1 MQNAEQNESAL
12 WGRVRHSRNIFKPI
26 DIVYDEYQRNN
37 FQDLHFSNQD
47 LEDPDM
53 QSIIKYIEGIKSK
66 TMKFEDIPT
75 EYRQKL
81 ADLITR
87 EQ

>member
-1 MQNAEQNESAL
+1 M
-12 WGRVRHSRNIFKPI
+12 
-26 DIVYDEYQRNN
+26 DILYNEYQLNG
-37 FQDLHFSNQD
+37 FKDFHFSDQDLQD
-47 LEDPDM
+47 PEIQQL
-53 QSIIKYIEGIKSK
+53 SKYIEGIKAK
-66 TMKFEDIPT
+66 TMYFDDIPT

>member
-1 MQNAEQNESAL
+1 MDVLYN
-12 WGRVRHSRNIFKPI
+12 
-26 DIVYDEYQRNN
+26 EYQHNGFN
-37 FQDLHFSNQD
+37 DIHFTDQDLQ
-47 LEDPDM
+47 DPDI
-53 QSIIKYIEGIKSK
+53 QNIIKYVEGIKAK
-66 TMKFEDIPT
+66 TMKFEDIPY